1 MTEPGDID
9 IATVTHK
16 LAALS
21 LLRFFPQEPEA
32 RAAIVTIVCRMAS
45 NVDQID
51 WLIKSAL
58 AVYDDWPGPRE
69 LRALFCSRWNPRD
82 GVKAYSQIYPSD
94 ENGGGFPSQIYPPSK
109 LPALLSAMDLK
120 AIEEAPMCPESQ
132 ARIDMAVRLMLP
144 MPSPLYVG
152 DEADRRLAEVLTPPS
167 DRPLPPAPT
176 PQIITGE
183 DVQRAVEE
191 LRERSPRPASQD
203 SGVVE
208 DRPV

>member
-1 MTEPGDID
+1 MSEPID

-32 RAAIVTIVCRMAS
+32 RAAIVTIVCRMVS
-45 NVDQID
+45 TVDQID

-94 ENGGGFPSQIYPPSK
+94 ESGGGFPSSIYPASRF
-109 LPALLSAMDLK
+109 PALPPPREIK
-120 AIEEAPMCPESQ
+120 AIEQAPLAPASQ
-132 ARIDMAVRLMLP
+132 AAIDLAVSVMRP
-144 MPSPLYVG
+144 MPKPLYLH
-152 DEADRRLAEVLTPPS
+152 DEFEQRLAEVLTPPL
-167 DRPLPPAPT
+167 DRPVPPSPT
-176 PQIITGE
+176 PQIVTAE
-183 DVQRAVEE
+183 DVQRTVEE
-191 LRERSPRPASQD
+191 LRAKRTD
-203 SGVVE
+203 GV
-208 DRPV
+208 